1 MPPYKPVVSAAQRR
15 LLFAKARRGEIAMSE
30 AEGKAH
36 AAKGRKLPERV
47 RRKKRRAKG
56 RR

>member
-1 MPPYKPVVSAAQRR
+1 VPPYRAVVSASQRR
-15 LLFAKARRGEIAMSE
+15 ALFAKARRGEIAMSE

-36 AAKGRKLPERV
+36 AAKGKHLPERV
-47 RRKKRRAKG
+47 KKRKRGRKG